1 MRKCHANT
9 CPVGIATQDPELR
22 AKFAGEPEAVVN
34 YFFLVAEELRAIMAS
49 LGCRTVDDMV
59 GRADLL
65 EPDAGELVT
74 MGGGGG
80 DGGDGGGG
88 GDVEGWWRG

>member
-1 MRKCHANT
+1 MSGPARPAWRGGD
-9 CPVGIATQDPELR
+9 VTQGRSR
-22 AKFAGEPEAVVN
+22 AARPRARPPAGE
-34 YFFLVAEELRAIMAS
+34 LVLAYAEKILGLSAELDSRVS
-49 LGCRTVDDMV
+49 ELTD
-59 GRADLL
+59 DLL